1 MSAAL
6 DLKADLD
13 IIVALGGVDARK
25 DKPFAMVYRLIVDIP
40 VTHQR
45 FG

>member
-6 DLKADLD
+6 DLKFDLD
-13 IIVALGGVDARK
+13 IIVALCGVDARK
-25 DKPFAMVYRLIVDIP
+25 HKPRAMGHWLIVDIP